1 MFSLFR
7 SAKYNMLS
15 YCLLSM
21 VSLLCLTA
29 CERQTNPVPNYP
41 VYLDL
46 DIPALY
52 PHFVPD
58 NGFQTL
64 SFTQKRYE
72 YELIGY
78 AGVLVWVAMD
88 GRYYAADLCCG
99 YCLDRQHPVQ
109 IDGIFAVCPTC
120 GEQYDLSYGLANPL
134 KGKAKRNL
142 RHFGTRLAGPIL
154 QIRN

>member
-1 MFSLFR
+1 MRTHTAHIRIFLLR
-7 SAKYNMLS
+7 LLIPAVCL
-15 YCLLSM
+15 CLLA
-21 VSLLCLTA
+21 A
-29 CERQTNPVPNYP
+29 CENRNNPVPNYP

-64 SFTQKRYE
+64 VITQKRYE

-78 AGVLVWVAMD
+78 AGVLVWISMD
-88 GRYYAADLCCG
+88 GKYCAADLCCVN
-99 YCLDRQHPVQ
+99 CLDPKRPVLV
-109 IDGIFAVCPTC
+109 DGIFAVCPLC
-120 GEQYDLSYGLANPL
+120 GQQYDISYGLANPVN
-134 KGKAKRNL
+134 GTAKHTL
-142 RHFGTRLAGPIL
+142 RRFGTRFNGNIL